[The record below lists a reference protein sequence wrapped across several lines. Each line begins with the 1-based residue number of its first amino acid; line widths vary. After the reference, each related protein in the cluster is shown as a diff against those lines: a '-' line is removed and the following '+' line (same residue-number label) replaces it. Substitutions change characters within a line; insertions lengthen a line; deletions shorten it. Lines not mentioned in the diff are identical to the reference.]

1 MINEPN
7 VKTREELINLFE
19 QKKYSE
25 LIKNILE
32 LKREFPRSIFLLS
45 LSGNIYNNLRNY
57 EKSIKSFKEI
67 IEIDKNNS
75 DAYYNLGIIYKTI
88 KEFDNSIFNYNKCIE
103 INPYKFEAY
112 NNLGNIYRDKNKT
125 KLAIDK
131 YIQCLEINPNYT
143 IALQNFGVCLQ
154 NFRFSKSS
162 KVIDRNILNVL
173 KKNNILRPFDII
185 QNLIEY
191 LYLNP
196 KILSITNNLEI
207 LNKKYSLD
215 ELINE
220 ILSLKIL
227 VLLLKITPITDLKLE
242 KVIKYLRKNILLNIK
257 SIKDKEKAVEL
268 MSAIASQCFINEYI
282 YSYENVELNALTKI
296 KKKIYSNFDQKLHS
310 DNSLLITCLAA
321 YKSLNLYKFPIKILD
336 IECISDLIKQQISEP
351 KKEQQLKKELLSK
364 KIENFISLKVKNQ
377 YENNPYPRWNK
388 TALTNNPKIPNDFF
402 KSLELNFIN
411 KSIKNW
417 QNIEVLVAGC
427 GTGQH
432 AITTAT
438 KYANSFI
445 TAIDLSLN
453 SLSYAKRKANE
464 LGIQNI
470 DFIQM
475 DILDLENYGKKFHI
489 IESIGVLHHMEDPY
503 EGWMKLYDVLIN
515 NGLMMIG
522 LYSKIA
528 RNHIHRIRKDIADL
542 DLKINNENIKKFRD
556 RIIDSSKNDYKLIT
570 QSTDFY
576 SLSSLRDL
584 IFHVQEHNFTIT
596 EIYNFLKKLNLK
608 FCGFENRQLLNYFKK
623 TNNKVSDLY
632 DLAIW
637 NEFEMK
643 YPRIFAG
650 MYQFWCQKR

>member
-1 MINEPN
+1 MINEPI
-7 VKTREELINLFE
+7 VKKREELINLFA

-25 LIKNILE
+25 LIKNISE

-45 LSGNIYNNLRNY
+45 LSGNIYNNLGNY

-88 KEFDNSIFNYNKCIE
+88 KEFDNSIINYNKCIE

-125 KLAIDK
+125 KQAIDK
-131 YIQCLEINPNYT
+131 YIQCLEIDPNYT

-207 LNKKYSLD
+207 LDKKYSLD

-242 KVIKYLRKNILLNIK
+242 KVIKYLRKNILLNIT

-296 KKKIYSNFDQKLHS
+296 KKKIS
-310 DNSLLITCLAA
+310 
-321 YKSLNLYKFPIKILD
+321 
-336 IECISDLIKQQISEP
+336 
-351 KKEQQLKKELLSK
+351 
-364 KIENFISLKVKNQ
+364 
-377 YENNPYPRWNK
+377 
-388 TALTNNPKIPNDFF
+388 
-402 KSLELNFIN
+402 
-411 KSIKNW
+411 
-417 QNIEVLVAGC
+417 G
-427 GTGQH
+427 
-432 AITTAT
+432 
-438 KYANSFI
+438 
-445 TAIDLSLN
+445 
-453 SLSYAKRKANE
+453 
-464 LGIQNI
+464 
-470 DFIQM
+470 
-475 DILDLENYGKKFHI
+475 
-489 IESIGVLHHMEDPY
+489 
-503 EGWMKLYDVLIN
+503 
-515 NGLMMIG
+515 
-522 LYSKIA
+522 
-528 RNHIHRIRKDIADL
+528 
-542 DLKINNENIKKFRD
+542 
-556 RIIDSSKNDYKLIT
+556 
-570 QSTDFY
+570 
-576 SLSSLRDL
+576 
-584 IFHVQEHNFTIT
+584 
-596 EIYNFLKKLNLK
+596 
-608 FCGFENRQLLNYFKK
+608 
-623 TNNKVSDLY
+623 
-632 DLAIW
+632 
-637 NEFEMK
+637 
-643 YPRIFAG
+643 
-650 MYQFWCQKR
+650 